1 MSTKRS
7 TEVTPPTLY
16 HTLELH
22 MQVLVD
28 NWFTGQCDW
37 IITFFVDKALVCFT
51 FIICFRGPDKE
62 GFWGPS

>member
-1 MSTKRS
+1 
-7 TEVTPPTLY
+7 
-16 HTLELH
+16 

-28 NWFTGQCDW
+28 NWFTRQCDW

-62 GFWGPS
+62 GFGGWS